1 MVSRCALQQP
11 VIVLLREFYGG
22 GVWPG
27 GAGVSPLRA
36 FVLEAAGHYPQGG
49 DGVHARVVP
58 AAVPVSGTAQCVLL
72 NGVIFLGSLHLVR
85 QVLLPNLPA
94 MAAVL
99 VDTSHPCGGGGG
111 GRQHA
116 ARGLAQLTEWWCAR
130 SDVERAVLFATACA
144 TVMFDVGGRRGSGA
158 RAFSGVGCTRAV
170 GRT

>member
-111 GRQHA
+111 GGSTPRAAWHSSRNGGVHA
-116 ARGLAQLTEWWCAR
+116 AMWRERFCLRRRVRPSCLMWVGAAAAAR
-130 SDVERAVLFATACA
+130 VLL
-144 TVMFDVGGRRGSGA
+144 VG
-158 RAFSGVGCTRAV
+158 
-170 GRT
+170 